1 MYNLVFFPQGK
12 VNGCVLTHVVIGMWD
27 IQVVHLS
34 MGNVSFSPSHVGTVI
49 LVIQNIILPTAQV
62 SIY

>member
-34 MGNVSFSPSHVGTVI
+34 MGNVSFSPSHVGTAHFSDSEYYTS
-49 LVIQNIILPTAQV
+49 N
-62 SIY
+62 SSS